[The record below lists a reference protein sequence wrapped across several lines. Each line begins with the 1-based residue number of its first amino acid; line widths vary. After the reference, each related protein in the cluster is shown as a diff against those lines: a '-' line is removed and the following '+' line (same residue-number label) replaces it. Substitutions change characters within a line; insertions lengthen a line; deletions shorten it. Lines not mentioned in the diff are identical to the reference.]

1 MIEIIEKA
9 SLNRIEKGLESI
21 GKILSKERDEETALR
36 TGDIFRL
43 KSVKFP
49 EMELGVTGERLT
61 GEYFLLGLKKVDFFR
76 LLLDILYP

>member
-1 MIEIIEKA
+1 MIELIEKA

-21 GKILSKERDEETALR
+21 GIIRSKERGEETVLQ

-49 EMELGVTGERLT
+49 DMELGVTGDRLT
-61 GEYFLLGLKKVDFFR
+61 GEYFLLGLKKVLFI
-76 LLLDILYP
+76 LLT